1 MTEEIRL
8 NYHEVDFIV
17 PAQRFNF
24 RFSYVTKQ
32 GLSFMREFVL
42 RLVQLA
48 PMKPSQIAT
57 YLGLN
62 KLEVNE
68 AIGDLMDKGELI
80 YNDLGLVQLTPQSA
94 GYFDGMGKPPKTSSI
109 QETGA
114 ALSFE
119 LCGFN
124 CIGNRRSSGGW
135 HAGIK
140 LSVDNK
146 KLSETEGLAK
156 SNFQKNFYQLL
167 DSDYLKGVRTESNER
182 PSIYTIDSVSK
193 LTQDPMRL
201 TSYFAIDQD
210 GKAIE
215 RADFEQLDDSS
226 QVHEAITISINQ
238 SQKSENIEEIGLA
251 MKTIGDT
258 WTKDI
263 FNSNSIDIAVLKH
276 RYAEALFDD
285 KKAVPFIGPIY
296 ADKNWEHIG
305 EFLNDLAKRYK
316 SSKNKAVKQLT
327 WIAPSDAFWGKSKKL
342 ELCFNAI
349 EQAQLTQEKNP
360 QRIYTPSIYLP
371 LSDISDRRA
380 IGSWKNE
387 FRKGSNN
394 LYGLIEGFLGG
405 SVEVIILE
413 GTFAVVCYH
422 VSRPETHPVSI
433 PVGFITTDLRLINTI
448 SNIAQDYISGSSSFN
463 KKHNLGLLDKL

>member
-32 GLSFMREFVL
+32 GLSFIREFVL

-68 AIGDLMDKGELI
+68 AIGDLMDKGDLVF
-80 YNDLGLVQLTPQSA
+80 NKLGLVQLTPQSA
-94 GYFDGMGKPPKTSSI
+94 GYFDGIGKPPKTNSI

-124 CIGNRRSSGGW
+124 CIGNKRSSDGW
-135 HAGIK
+135 NTGIK

-146 KLSETEGLAK
+146 KLSETEELAK

-167 DSDYLKGVRTESNER
+167 DNGYLKGVRTEESDR

-201 TSYFAIDQD
+201 TSYFAIDQE

-215 RADFEQLDDSS
+215 REDFDKLDDSS
-226 QVHEAITISINQ
+226 YVHEAITITLNQ
-238 SQKSENIEEIGLA
+238 SQKGQNIQEIGLA
-251 MKTIGDT
+251 MKYFGDT

-263 FNSNSIDIAVLKH
+263 LNSNSIDIAALGH
-276 RYAEALFDD
+276 RYAESLVDG
-285 KKAVPFIGPIY
+285 KKKIPFVGPIY
-296 ADKNWEHIG
+296 AENNWKHIK
-305 EFLNDLAKRYK
+305 EILKELPASYK
-316 SSKNKAVKQLT
+316 KSKDKAVKQLT
-327 WIAPSDAFWGKSKKL
+327 WIAPSDSFWGKNKKL
-342 ELCFNAI
+342 EFCFNEI
-349 EQAQLTQEKNP
+349 EQVQLTQENNP

-371 LSDISDRRA
+371 LSDITDRRA
-380 IGSWKNE
+380 IGNWKNE
-387 FRKGSNN
+387 FKKGSNN

-405 SVEVIILE
+405 SVEVIVLE

-433 PVGFITTDLRLINTI
+433 PVGFITTDVKLINTI
-448 SNIAQDYISGSSSFN
+448 SGIAYEYLDGSSSFN
-463 KKHNLGLLDKL
+463 KMHNLGLLDKL

>member
-8 NYHEVDFIV
+8 NYHEIDFIV

-32 GLSFMREFVL
+32 GLSFIREFVL

-68 AIGDLMDKGELI
+68 AISDLMDKG
-80 YNDLGLVQLTPQSA
+80 DLVFNEQGLVQLTQQSTS
-94 GYFDGMGKPPKTSSI
+94 YFESIGKPPKTNSI
-109 QETGA
+109 QETGV

-124 CIGNRRSSGGW
+124 CIGNKRSSGGW
-135 HAGIK
+135 HTGIK

-156 SNFQKNFYQLL
+156 SNFQRNFYQLL
-167 DSDYLKGVRTESNER
+167 DNDYLKGVRTEGSER

-193 LTQDPMRL
+193 LTQDPMCL
-201 TSYFAIDQD
+201 TTYFAIDQE

-215 RADFEQLDDSS
+215 REDFDNLDDSS
-226 QVHEAITISINQ
+226 EVHEAITIALNQ
-238 SQKSENIEEIGLA
+238 SQKGQNIQEIALA
-251 MKTIGDT
+251 MKSFGDT

-263 FNSNSIDIAVLKH
+263 FNSNSIDIAALGH
-276 RYAEALFDD
+276 RYAEALLDD
-285 KKAVPFIGPIY
+285 KKEIPFVGPIY
-296 ADKNWEHIG
+296 AGNNWEHIRKI
-305 EFLNDLAKRYK
+305 LNSLSASFMK
-316 SSKNKAVKQLT
+316 SKEKAVKQLT
-327 WIAPSDAFWGKSKKL
+327 WIAPSDVFWGKSKKI
-342 ELCFNAI
+342 EFCFNEI
-349 EQAQLTQEKNP
+349 EQAQFTQEKNP
-360 QRIYTPSIYLP
+360 QRIYTPSIFLP
-371 LSDISDRRA
+371 LSDITDRRT
-380 IGSWKNE
+380 IRSWKNE
-387 FRKGSNN
+387 FRKCSNN
-394 LYGLIEGFLGG
+394 LHGLIEGFLGG
-405 SVEVIILE
+405 SVEVIVLE
-413 GTFAVVCYH
+413 KTFAVVCYH

-433 PVGFITTDLRLINTI
+433 PVGFITTDLKLINTI
-448 SNIAQDYISGSSSFN
+448 SDITQDYIGGSSSFN
-463 KKHNLGLLDKL
+463 KKHNLGLLDRL

>member
-1 MTEEIRL
+1 MTEEIKL

-32 GLSFMREFVL
+32 GLPFIREFVL

-48 PMKPSQIAT
+48 PMKPAQIAT

-68 AIGDLMDKGELI
+68 AISDLMDKGDLSFNE
-80 YNDLGLVQLTPQSA
+80 LGLVQLTPQST
-94 GYFDGMGKPPKTSSI
+94 GYFEGIGKPPKTNSI

-124 CIGNRRSSGGW
+124 CIGNKRSSGGW

-140 LSVDNK
+140 LNIDNEQ
-146 KLSETEGLAK
+146 LSQTEGIAK
-156 SNFQKNFYQLL
+156 SIFQKNFYQLL
-167 DSDYLKGVRTESNER
+167 DNNYLKGVRADEGER

-201 TSYFAIDQD
+201 TNHFAIDQD
-210 GKAIE
+210 GNAIE
-215 RADFEQLDDSS
+215 REDFEQLDDSEK
-226 QVHEAITISINQ
+226 VHEAITVSLNQ
-238 SQKSENIEEIGLA
+238 AQKGENIKEIGLA
-251 MKTIGDT
+251 MKSFGDT

-263 FNSNSIDIAVLKH
+263 FNSNSIDIAAFGH
-276 RYAEALFDD
+276 RFAEALVDD
-285 KKAVPFIGPIY
+285 KKAMPFVGPIY
-296 ADKNWEHIG
+296 ADNNWKHIK
-305 EFLNDLAKRYK
+305 EFLKLLPTTYK
-316 SSKNKAVKQLT
+316 KSKDKAVKTLT
-327 WIAPSDAFWGKSKKL
+327 WIAPSDVFWGKSKKL
-342 ELCFNAI
+342 EFCLNEL
-349 EQAQLTQEKNP
+349 EQAQLTQEKSP
-360 QRIYTPSIYLP
+360 QRIFTPSIYLP
-371 LSDISDRRA
+371 LADIKDRRA
-380 IGSWKNE
+380 IGCWKSE
-387 FRKGSNN
+387 LKKGSNN
-394 LYGLIEGFLGG
+394 LYGLLEGFLGG
-405 SVEVIILE
+405 SVEVIVLE

-433 PVGFITTDLRLINTI
+433 PVGFVTTNLKLINAI
-448 SNIAQDYISGSSSFN
+448 SDIAFDYVDGSSSFN

>member
-8 NYHEVDFIV
+8 NYHEIDFIV

-32 GLSFMREFVL
+32 GLSFIREFVL

-68 AIGDLMDKGELI
+68 AISDLMDKG
-80 YNDLGLVQLTPQSA
+80 DLVFNEQGLVQLTQQSTS
-94 GYFDGMGKPPKTSSI
+94 YFESIGKPPKTNSI
-109 QETGA
+109 QETGV

-124 CIGNRRSSGGW
+124 CIGNKRSSGGW
-135 HAGIK
+135 HTGIK

-156 SNFQKNFYQLL
+156 SNFQRNFYQLL
-167 DSDYLKGVRTESNER
+167 DNDYLKGVRTEGSER

-201 TSYFAIDQD
+201 TTYFAIDQE

-215 RADFEQLDDSS
+215 REDFDNLDDSS
-226 QVHEAITISINQ
+226 EVHEAITIALNQ
-238 SQKSENIEEIGLA
+238 SQKGQNIQEIALA
-251 MKTIGDT
+251 MKSFGDT

-263 FNSNSIDIAVLKH
+263 FNSNSIDIAALGH
-276 RYAEALFDD
+276 RYAEALLDD
-285 KKAVPFIGPIY
+285 KKEIPFVGPIY
-296 ADKNWEHIG
+296 AGNNWEHIRKI
-305 EFLNDLAKRYK
+305 LNSLSASFMK
-316 SSKNKAVKQLT
+316 SKEKAVKQLT
-327 WIAPSDAFWGKSKKL
+327 WIAPSDVFWGKSKKI
-342 ELCFNAI
+342 EFCFNEI

-360 QRIYTPSIYLP
+360 QRIYTPSIFLP
-371 LSDISDRRA
+371 LSDITDRRT
-380 IGSWKNE
+380 IRSWKNE
-387 FRKGSNN
+387 FRKCSNN
-394 LYGLIEGFLGG
+394 LHGLIEGFLGG
-405 SVEVIILE
+405 SVEVIVLE
-413 GTFAVVCYH
+413 KTFAVVCYH

-433 PVGFITTDLRLINTI
+433 PVGFITTDLKLINTI
-448 SNIAQDYISGSSSFN
+448 SDITQDYIGGSSSFN
-463 KKHNLGLLDKL
+463 KKHNLGLLDRL